1 MSGRREPT
9 GTMRITSPATRHRKR
24 RTWDRKSRCWES
36 PVIRHVTLCAVL
48 ALARPAAA
56 AGQTTADSLAHRAL
70 ATRAELDSLARA
82 LALAGGDSSGRGETL
97 TYLRT
102 RLAAGDFQ
110 AGDRML
116 LQIPGLQP
124 PPAVQVAG
132 QPAVV
137 SAAALQARV
146 DTFTVGRDRD
156 IVLPVGDGGPISL
169 RGVLRSELQDYL
181 SQQLSQYLK
190 YPAVRA
196 RPLLRVS
203 VQGAVAKPG
212 YYFVPSDVT
221 LSDALMAAG
230 GTVRDA
236 KMKNLRVER
245 SGSTVLKGRSVQ
257 EVIAAGRT
265 LEDANLQT
273 GDQLFVPGSSD
284 VTEHMRFLWLVVSLA
299 GGIYGLTRVVH

>member
-1 MSGRREPT
+1 
-9 GTMRITSPATRHRKR
+9 
-24 RTWDRKSRCWES
+24 
-36 PVIRHVTLCAVL
+36 VIRHVTLCAVL

-82 LALAGGDSSGRGETL
+82 LALAGGGDSSGQGETL

-146 DTFTVGRDRD
+146 DTYTVGRDRD
-156 IVLPVGDGGPISL
+156 IVLPVGGGAPISL

-181 SQQLSQYLK
+181 GQQLSQYLK

-245 SGSTVLKGRSVQ
+245 SGATVLKGRSVQ

-265 LEDANLQT
+265 LEDANLQN

>member
-1 MSGRREPT
+1 M
-9 GTMRITSPATRHRKR
+9 
-24 RTWDRKSRCWES
+24 
-36 PVIRHVTLCAVL
+36 IRHATVCAVLAVL
-48 ALARPAAA
+48 ALARPAVAP
-56 AGQTTADSLAHRAL
+56 GQTSADSMAHRAL

-82 LALAGGDSSGRGETL
+82 LASGDSSGQGETL
-97 TYLRT
+97 AYLRT
-102 RLAAGDFQ
+102 RLTAGDFE

-146 DTFTVGRDRD
+146 DTYTVGRDRD
-156 IVLPVGDGGPISL
+156 IVLPVGGGAPISL

-181 SQQLSQYLK
+181 GQQLSQYLK

-196 RPLLRVS
+196 RPLMRVS

-265 LEDANLQT
+265 LEDADLQN

-299 GGIYGLTRVVH
+299 GGIYGLTRVFH

>member
-1 MSGRREPT
+1 M
-9 GTMRITSPATRHRKR
+9 
-24 RTWDRKSRCWES
+24 S
-36 PVIRHVTLCAVL
+36 PVIRRAALCAVV
-48 ALARPAAA
+48 ALAPPAVAPA
-56 AGQTTADSLAHRAL
+56 QSAADSLAHHAL

-82 LALAGGDSSGRGETL
+82 LASADSSGQGETL
-97 TYLRT
+97 AYVRN

-110 AGDRML
+110 AGDRIL
-116 LQIPGLQP
+116 VQIPGLQP
-124 PPAVQVAG
+124 PPPVQVAG

-156 IVLPVGDGGPISL
+156 VVLPVGGGSPISL
-169 RGVLRSELQDYL
+169 RGVLRSELQDHL
-181 SQQLSQYLK
+181 GQELSQYLK
-190 YPAVRA
+190 YPTVRA

-245 SGSTVLKGRSVQ
+245 SGATVLKGRPV
-257 EVIAAGRT
+257 EEAIAAGRT
-265 LEDANLQT
+265 LEDANLQN

>member
-1 MSGRREPT
+1 MIRYAALCALLALT
-9 GTMRITSPATRHRKR
+9 GPAT
-24 RTWDRKSRCWES
+24 
-36 PVIRHVTLCAVL
+36 
-48 ALARPAAA
+48 AAA
-56 AGQTTADSLAHRAL
+56 QTRADSLAHRAL
-70 ATRAELDSLARA
+70 ATRAELDSLTRA
-82 LALAGGDSSGRGETL
+82 LASGDSSGQGETL
-97 TYLRT
+97 AYLHT

-146 DTFTVGRDRD
+146 DTFTVGRERD
-156 IVLPVGDGGPISL
+156 IVLPVGSGAPISL

-181 SQQLSQYLK
+181 GQQLSQYLK

-245 SGSTVLKGRSVQ
+245 SGATVLKGQPVQ
-257 EVIAAGRT
+257 QAIAAGRT
-265 LEDANLQT
+265 LEDANLQN

-299 GGIYGLTRVVH
+299 GGVYGLTRVFH